1 MTVLVTGATGT
12 VGRALIDALQH
23 AGEPVRA
30 LTRDPETAGLPAGVE
45 VIAGD
50 LTDPPSIT
58 PALEGVDRAHLIGF
72 TGPRGAGGG
81 EPLTMAPEIV
91 ATLEAAGVQRVTVLQ
106 NGHIGPMEEAVQ
118 ASDLDWTLLAPVAFM
133 ANAHSWAEAIRTDG
147 EVAEPHG
154 HQKGAVVHEAD
165 IADVAVVAL
174 TQDGH
179 AGQQYLITGPEA
191 ITAAEQVQVLAGA
204 FGRQIGF
211 RELTEAEA
219 VARWRS
225 WGFDDDDIEFMK
237 WTWTSPVGADPALTV
252 RQVTGRPGRT
262 FAQWAVENAT
272 AFR

>member
-12 VGRALIDALQH
+12 VGRALIDALQR
-23 AGEPVRA
+23 AGAPVRA
-30 LTRDPETAGLPAGVE
+30 LTRDPGTAELPAGVE
-45 VIAGD
+45 VITGD

-58 PALEGVDRAHLIGF
+58 PALQGVDRAHLIGF

-91 ATLEAAGVQRVTVLQ
+91 ARLEAAGVQRVTVLQ

-165 IADVAVVAL
+165 IADVAVAAL
-174 TQDGH
+174 IQDGH
-179 AGQQYLITGPEA
+179 AGQQYLITGPEG
-191 ITAAEQVQVLAGA
+191 ITAAEQVQILAGA
-204 FGRQIGF
+204 LGRQIGF

-237 WTWTSPVGADPALTV
+237 WTWTSPVGADPVPTV
-252 RQVTGRPGRT
+252 RQVTGHPGRT
-262 FAQWAVENAT
+262 FAEWAVENAA